1 MSTDALANYVSLDPE
16 SGLWDRV
23 FTVAPLVLV
32 GTVEPSGKIDLAPK
46 HMVSPMGWGP
56 YFGFV
61 CTPRHS
67 TYQNAEREG
76 SFTVSYL
83 VPDQVVLSGL
93 TAGPRCE
100 DDTKPVVDALDTFD
114 ASNGRDAF
122 VRGGYLYLECRTH
135 SLTDGFGVNSLIVG
149 EITAAYADEKALRIS
164 DGDDREVIEQF
175 PLLVYLAPGRWSE
188 IRSSFSFPFP
198 AGFER

>member
-1 MSTDALANYVSLDPE
+1 MSNETLAEYVSLDPE

-23 FTVAPLVLV
+23 FTVAPLVLI
-32 GTVEPSGKIDLAPK
+32 GTIEPSGKIDLAPK
-46 HMVSPMGWGP
+46 HMVTPMGWGP

-61 CTPRHS
+61 CTPRHG
-67 TYQNAEREG
+67 TYKNIERERT
-76 SFTVSYL
+76 FTVSYL
-83 VPDQVVLSGL
+83 APDQVVLSGL
-93 TAGPRCE
+93 TAAPRCE
-100 DDTKPVVDALDTFD
+100 DDTKPVVEAVDTFA
-114 ASNGRDAF
+114 ASNGRDGF

-164 DGDDREVIEQF
+164 DGDDREAIERF
-175 PLLVYLAPGRWSE
+175 PLLAYLAPGRWTE
-188 IRSSFSFPFP
+188 IRSSLSFPFP